1 MAIKQREPAQSDYV
15 IELEDVSLS
24 YDYGTPWQV
33 DAVKPLSLRIAK
45 GEWIA
50 LVGHTGSGKSSL
62 AQLMAGLTAPTKGTV
77 KHFGKPWNYPKD
89 LSIDVRR
96 RIGFLF
102 QFPEHQFF
110 AETVYD
116 EVAFAAKNFEL
127 DSIEERVKKSLDIA
141 GLSFDEFKDRSP
153 FTLSGGEKRKVAL
166 ASVIV
171 CDPEV
176 LILDEPSA
184 GLDGASK
191 KAFWDWLRSYSNSQR
206 TVIFITH
213 SLEEAV
219 AAERVLVL
227 SNGALL
233 FADVPREV
241 FSHVNTL
248 RRVGLEPPISAE
260 LSYELRKGVS
270 FPMAL
275 TVGELIR
282 ALDGDF

>member
-1 MAIKQREPAQSDYV
+1 VAIKQREPAQSDYV

-219 AAERVLVL
+219 AAEGYWCSPTEHCFLLMFRVRC
-227 SNGALL
+227 S
-233 FADVPREV
+233 R
-241 FSHVNTL
+241 
-248 RRVGLEPPISAE
+248 
-260 LSYELRKGVS
+260 
-270 FPMAL
+270 M
-275 TVGELIR
+275 
-282 ALDGDF
+282 

>member
-1 MAIKQREPAQSDYV
+1 MAIKQREPAESNYV

-45 GEWIA
+45 GEWLA

-62 AQLMAGLTAPTKGTV
+62 AQLMAGLTSPTKGIV
-77 KHFGKPWNYPKD
+77 KHFGRVWNYPKD
-89 LSIDVRR
+89 LPIEIRR

-110 AETVYD
+110 AETVFD
-116 EVAFAAKNFEL
+116 EVAFAAKNFGL
-127 DSIEERVKKSLDIA
+127 DNVQDRVKESLEVA
-141 GLSFDEFKDRSP
+141 GLSFDQFKDRSP

-166 ASVIV
+166 ASVMV

-191 KAFWDWLRSYSNSQR
+191 KAFWDWLRDYSKEER

-219 AAERVLVL
+219 TAERVLVL
-227 SNGALL
+227 SNGTLL
-233 FADVPREV
+233 FADSPREV

-248 RRVGLEPPISAE
+248 RRVGLEPPIATE
-260 LSYELRKGVS
+260 ISYELRKRAS

-275 TVGELIR
+275 TVEELVS
-282 ALDGDF
+282 ALDGDL

>member
-1 MAIKQREPAQSDYV
+1 
-15 IELEDVSLS
+15 
-24 YDYGTPWQV
+24 V

-62 AQLMAGLTAPTKGTV
+62 AQLMAGLTSPTRGVV
-77 KHFGKPWNYPKD
+77 KHFGRVWNYPKD
-89 LSIDVRR
+89 LPIEIRR

-110 AETVYD
+110 AETVFD
-116 EVAFAAKNFEL
+116 EVAFAAKNFGL
-127 DSIEERVKKSLDIA
+127 DNVQDRVRESLEVA
-141 GLSFDEFKDRSP
+141 GLSFDQFKDRSP

-260 LSYELRKGVS
+260 LSYELRKRVS

-275 TVGELIR
+275 TVDELIR

>member
-1 MAIKQREPAQSDYV
+1 
-15 IELEDVSLS
+15 
-24 YDYGTPWQV
+24 V

-62 AQLMAGLTAPTKGTV
+62 AQLMAGLTSPTRGVV
-77 KHFGKPWNYPKD
+77 KHFGRVWNYPKD
-89 LSIDVRR
+89 LPIEIRR

-110 AETVYD
+110 AETVFD
-116 EVAFAAKNFEL
+116 EVAFAAKNFGL
-127 DSIEERVKKSLDIA
+127 DNVQDRVRESLEVA
-141 GLSFDEFKDRSP
+141 GLSFDQFKDRSP

-166 ASVIV
+166 ASVMV

-191 KAFWDWLRSYSNSQR
+191 KAFWDWLRDYSKEER
-206 TVIFITH
+206 TVVFITH

-219 AAERVLVL
+219 TAERVLVL

-233 FADVPREV
+233 FADSPQEV

-248 RRVGLEPPISAE
+248 RRVGLEPPIAAE
-260 LSYELRKGVS
+260 ISYELRKRTS

-275 TVGELIR
+275 TVEELVS
-282 ALDGDF
+282 ALDGDL

>member
-1 MAIKQREPAQSDYV
+1 LAIKQREPAESNYV

-45 GEWIA
+45 GEWLA

-62 AQLMAGLTAPTKGTV
+62 AQLMAGLTSPTRGTV
-77 KHFGKPWNYPKD
+77 KHFGRVWNYPKD
-89 LSIDVRR
+89 LPIEVRR

-110 AETVYD
+110 AETVFD
-116 EVAFAAKNFEL
+116 EVAFAAKNFGL
-127 DSIEERVKKSLDIA
+127 DNVQDRVKESLEVA
-141 GLSFDEFKDRSP
+141 GLSFDQFKDRSP

-166 ASVIV
+166 ASVMV

-191 KAFWDWLRSYSNSQR
+191 RAFWDWLRDYSKEER

-219 AAERVLVL
+219 TAERVLVL
-227 SNGALL
+227 SNGTLL
-233 FADVPREV
+233 FADSPREV

-248 RRVGLEPPISAE
+248 TRVGLEPPIATE
-260 LSYELRKGVS
+260 ISYELRKRAS

-275 TVGELIR
+275 TVEELVS
-282 ALDGDF
+282 ALDGDL